1 VYPYNMNLDSFVTV
15 VKWSVQTK
23 YSFFTPAQEV
33 INAVR
38 TYNTIRVEKAKKL
51 GVGLNP
57 ELITQLRN
65 CRLIKQLNACPVN
78 AECVISKNVLDELS
92 GRLLVLHFKG
102 GTNIKSVHQR
112 FISQI
117 NKFYNIVHF
126 DDEIFKAFG
135 EWYKTKSTSF
145 DTINTENIENL
156 ATQFCEY
163 NDGSKINLLYVKF
176 NTICDL

>member
-1 VYPYNMNLDSFVTV
+1 MNLDSFVTV

-23 YSFFTPAQEV
+23 ATHSFFTPGQDV

-38 TYNTIRVEKAKKL
+38 SYNTIRVEKAKKL
-51 GVGLNP
+51 SHGLKP
-57 ELITQLRN
+57 ELIGELRN
-65 CRLIKQLNACPVN
+65 CRKIQQLNACPLN
-78 AECVISKNVLDELS
+78 AECAISKNVLDESS

-126 DDEIFKAFG
+126 DDEIFKAFR
-135 EWYKTKSTSF
+135 EWYETKSTSLA
-145 DTINTENIENL
+145 TITTENIENL
-156 ATQFCEY
+156 AAQFCEY

>member
-1 VYPYNMNLDSFVTV
+1 MNLDSFVTV

-23 YSFFTPAQEV
+23 ATHSFFTPGQDV

-38 TYNTIRVEKAKKL
+38 SYNTIRVEKAKKL
-51 GVGLNP
+51 SAGLKP
-57 ELITQLRN
+57 ILIQELRN
-65 CRLIKQLNACPVN
+65 CRTIKQLNACPLN
-78 AECVISKNVLDELS
+78 AECAISKNVLDESS
-92 GRLLVLHFKG
+92 GRLLVLDFKD
-102 GTNIKSVHQR
+102 GTKIKSVHQR

-126 DDEIFKAFG
+126 DDEIFKAFR
-135 EWYKTKSTSF
+135 EWYNTKFTSF
-145 DTINTENIENL
+145 YTITTDNIESL
-156 ATQFCEY
+156 AVQFCEY